1 MYKIDW
7 DTENNLLIL
16 KNENAFLNNEYR
28 PVFPEELKN
37 YGFDKYCSFDESGT
51 APVLWAFRYRYF
63 YRGWLIAE
71 LADNGCLTLP
81 SVRILDDSIVG
92 CHLEPIDMD
101 LWFRKNRLLMDQ
113 LVQDT
118 LLRIYC
124 AYTEWKDRVDYIN
137 VAYSG
142 GKDSMVLLDLVKRI
156 IPHDRFFVTW
166 GDTGME
172 LQMSVETVEK
182 ERARCEAEGIR
193 FFVIRSPHDPVQDWE
208 RIGPPSFDNRWCC
221 SVRKSVPQIL
231 QMMEYVGRAD
241 AKNLLFVGNRA
252 DEGYRRKNNT
262 LVEIGIKQKDQV
274 HINGIINWN
283 SLEVFLYLMMNGIE
297 FNPAYRE
304 GWMRIGCKLCPLAS
318 TISLGS
324 SYGLRREEL
333 EPYFNVI
340 RSAYRGSF
348 DSEDALERYVN
359 GGEWRFRKGS
369 DHTKYSVDYREVLR
383 DGSLHLEIGHPATNW
398 KEWFRTLGLLRSA
411 EGTQD
416 GPETTRYVL
425 ERGGKEYA
433 FTVREDGGR
442 MDISLP
448 GTWEESF
455 TGLVKKVFRKAAAC
469 VACRA
474 CEVGCPH
481 GHLHFEN
488 GQPVIDDSCLHCA
501 ECHNHIRSCFAFDS
515 WYSVDRVL

>member
-16 KNENAFLNNEYR
+16 NNENAFLNNEYR

-37 YGFDKYCSFDESGT
+37 FGFGAYFSFDENGV
-51 APVLWAFRYRYF
+51 APVLWAFRYHYY
-63 YRGWLIAE
+63 YRGRHIAD
-71 LADNGCLTLP
+71 LVDNGCLTLP
-81 SVRILDDSIVG
+81 SVRILDDSMLG
-92 CHLEPIDMD
+92 CHLPPIDMD
-101 LWFRKNRLLMDQ
+101 LLFRKNRRLMDQ

-118 LLRIYC
+118 LLRIYGV
-124 AYTEWKDRVDYIN
+124 YTEWKDRIDYIN

-156 IPHDRFFVTW
+156 IPYDRFFVTW

-172 LQMSVETVEK
+172 LQMTIETVEK

-193 FFVIRSPHDPVQDWE
+193 FFITRSPLDPVQTWD

-221 SVRKSVPQIL
+221 SVHKSLPQIL
-231 QMMEYVGRAD
+231 QMKEYLGKAD
-241 AKNLLFVGNRA
+241 AKNLAFVGNRA

-262 LVEIGIKQKDQV
+262 LVEVGVKQKDQV
-274 HINGIINWN
+274 NVNGIINWN

-297 FNPAYRE
+297 LNPAYRE
-304 GWMRIGCKLCPLAS
+304 GWMRIGCKLCPLGS
-318 TISLGS
+318 TLSLGR
-324 SYGLRREEL
+324 SYALRREEL
-333 EPYFNVI
+333 EPYVNVI

-348 DSEDALERYVN
+348 DSEAALERYVN

-369 DHTKYSVDYREVLR
+369 DHTKYRVDYREYLQ
-383 DGSLHLEIGHPATNW
+383 DGSLHLEIRNPATDW
-398 KEWFRTLGLLRSA
+398 KVWFRTLGFLRSA
-411 EGTQD
+411 ER
-416 GPETTRYVL
+416 TRDDPDTARYML

-433 FTVREDGGR
+433 FTVRENDGL

-448 GTWEESF
+448 ETWEESF

-469 VACRA
+469 VGCRA

-481 GHLHFEN
+481 GHLHFSD

-501 ECHNHIRSCFAFDS
+501 ECHNHIRSCYAFDS
-515 WYSVDRVL
+515 WYSVDQVL